1 MHHHRYDFLAREAEV
16 AALSS
21 LTLEDVR
28 NWYATYLSPSSP
40 TRRRLAVH
48 ITPARP
54 CPASGA
60 VTAATPAEGA
70 GAGQGTESAATTSA
84 PEQQA
89 AGQQDQVKS
98 KVDAQGQAAGST
110 AAAPVQVVEDL
121 KAFKSGCERWPLLQG
136 KLPPVVGALG
146 AGASGTGGA
155 GSKQGRSRLRP
166 GPAAGQG
173 AGRGSPTGE
182 GGGRP
187 KKQARKGRS

>member
-1 MHHHRYDFLAREAEV
+1 VTCEAEV

-28 NWYATYLSPSSP
+28 NWYTTYLSPSSS

-48 ITPARP
+48 IIPARP

-60 VTAATPAEGA
+60 GTAAAAGAEGA
-70 GAGQGTESAATTSA
+70 AAGQGAQNAATTSA
-84 PEQQA
+84 PERQA
-89 AGQQDQVKS
+89 AGQQDQAKT
-98 KVDAQGQAAGST
+98 KVDGQGQAPSST
-110 AAAPVQVVEDL
+110 AKPVQVVEDL
-121 KAFKSGCERWPLLQG
+121 QAFKSGCERWPLLQG
-136 KLPPVVGALG
+136 KLPPVAEGAG
-146 AGASGTGGA
+146 SGASGAGGA
-155 GSKQGRSRLRP
+155 GSKQGRSRSGP

-173 AGRGSPTGE
+173 SGRGSPTGE